1 MQEMPV
7 FKRLS
12 GWLPLRIYL
21 IIFLISAALLPVSV
35 LAADT
40 GTYAITE
47 YLITLEPLGSGQ
59 TRLTYEQEWRV
70 LSGHIPWITVGL
82 PSSAFTLEDHSGA
95 ASAVRPDN
103 SGNWSG
109 VRVDLDKDYQ
119 PGQTFRLKFAVLQ
132 RNLIEKLPDAG
143 IWRLVYTPGWYD
155 RAAIAHLRISLI
167 SPVELNTYSSLE
179 PQPSATADKVLTW
192 ENSNLSPGAKFTIK
206 AECRDGSFLA
216 ADAETAGGGLGTGWL
231 ILIGALVSIG
241 GGAIVVYAV
250 RQNRLAREARLQYR
264 IDSTQKEMAEN
275 QVRKKEIEEGF
286 QEYVDK
292 KGLEPDN
299 EGRYYDR
306 SYGNYIT
313 PAIWAAVILN
323 NRSSVA
329 PSNLQ
334 QGNSSGCACACV
346 ACACACACAC
356 AGGGAAGCSRKTLHD
371 CAGHRTS
378 AVTFIK

>member
-1 MQEMPV
+1 MPV

-12 GWLPLRIYL
+12 GWLSLRIYL
-21 IIFLISAALLPVSV
+21 IILLITVSLVPVAV

-40 GTYAITE
+40 GTYGITD
-47 YLITLEPLGSGQ
+47 YQITLEPLGSGQ
-59 TRLTYEQEWRV
+59 VRLVCEQEWRV

-82 PSSAFTLEDHSGA
+82 PNSGFTLEEHSGA

-119 PGQTFRLKFAVLQ
+119 PGQTFRIKFAVLQ

-143 IWRLVYTPGWYD
+143 IWRMVYTPGWYD
-155 RAAIAHLRISLI
+155 RAAITLLRIKLV
-167 SPVELNTYSSLE
+167 SPVELNTYSTLE
-179 PQPSATADKVLTW
+179 PLPVETAGNVITW
-192 ENSNLSPGAKFTIK
+192 EQSNLAPGAKFTLK
-206 AECRDGSFLA
+206 TESRDGSFLA
-216 ADAETAGGGLGTGWL
+216 ADAETAGGGIGTGWL
-231 ILIGALVSIG
+231 ILIGALVVIG
-241 GGAIVVYAV
+241 IAAIIVYAV
-250 RQNRLAREARLQYR
+250 RQSRLAEEARLQYR

-275 QVRKKEIEEGF
+275 QQRKKEIEEGF

-292 KGLEPDN
+292 KGLEPDTQ
-299 EGRYYDR
+299 GRYYDR

-329 PSNLQ
+329 PSGQ
-334 QGNSSGCACACV
+334 QQRNSSGCACACV

-371 CAGHRTS
+371 CAVHRAPVPPLTS
-378 AVTFIK
+378 